1 MASKET
7 LPAPKT
13 ASLAAAQ
20 TPNGTTTSEQ
30 LAAKVAQLSTQEA
43 PKAAT
48 VPGLDKDWAAIDPSE
63 PVTPVEGVIPKEEGP
78 SKGAPVE
85 EKEVVVHLA
94 DSEGGQP
101 SLYTGVS
108 TFEDLGLSEDLLKG
122 IYGMGFQKPSKIQEK
137 ALPLLL
143 MNPPKNLIGQSQSGT
158 GKTAAFV
165 LAMLSRIDRSDP
177 STQAICLTPA
187 RELARQSMDV
197 LKEMGK
203 YTPVTTAYAIR
214 DAFGKGEKVN
224 AQIVIGTPGTVADL
238 IKRRSLDVAKV
249 KIFVL
254 DEADNMLD
262 SQGLG
267 DQSVRIRKYVRICS
281 HDCHLSI

>member
-7 LPAPKT
+7 PRTEGKE
-13 ASLAAAQ
+13 
-20 TPNGTTTSEQ
+20 GTSE
-30 LAAKVAQLSTQEA
+30 LADKVAQLSTKE
-43 PKAAT
+43 T
-48 VPGLDKDWAAIDPSE
+48 VSGIEDDWAAVDPNE
-63 PVTPVEGVIPKEEGP
+63 PVGPLEEPVP
-78 SKGAPVE
+78 APNGKSSVE

-94 DSEGGQP
+94 DSQGQP

-108 TFEDLGLSEDLLKG
+108 TFEDLGLNEDLLKG

-203 YTPVTTAYAIR
+203 YTPITTAYAIR
-214 DAFGKGEKVN
+214 DAVGKGEKVD

-262 SQGLG
+262 AQGLG
-267 DQSVRIRKYVRICS
+267 DQSVRIRK
-281 HDCHLSI
+281 